1 LVISIEGA
9 VVPISARE
17 GATRQYRAGWEL
29 PHEID
34 AGSSEAKLQ
43 NGVLNVKLTKKIALN
58 GANQTCIH

>member
-1 LVISIEGA
+1 